1 MGDAGDV
8 LLLALQS
15 LAGTVKHSGVH
26 SVLGIGQDFFPT
38 PQVVFIL
45 ILILFLKG

>member
-26 SVLGIGQDFFPT
+26 SVLVPAAKARDARGP
-38 PQVVFIL
+38 
-45 ILILFLKG
+45 